1 MVRRGRR
8 KWSYPH
14 FSLGLCL
21 SLTSPLPSFY
31 LILLGHKMIA
41 RGSDRYLPQVKELVF
56 TAQSKT
62 HVWSPPYS
70 GTPVPFTFSHNIILM
85 QSLGG
90 NY

>member
-31 LILLGHKMIA
+31 LILLGHKMIS
-41 RGSDRYLPQVKELVF
+41 RGSDRCLPQVKELVF

-70 GTPVPFTFSHNIILM
+70 GTPFHSRFHIT
-85 QSLGG
+85 
-90 NY
+90 